1 MSHKLSLFIIS
12 FSFFFKLRSN
22 GLNSDADFTFAIAL
36 LHNNTSKYKCCL
48 LPVKLYNKSTSSNF
62 ASIVLSGEYGQ
73 LGQQT
78 LISTDEPQR
87 VEFFREQHLHVV
99 DVVCGAWNTFAGVAK
114 EEVV

>member
-1 MSHKLSLFIIS
+1 M
-12 FSFFFKLRSN
+12 RPN
-22 GLNSDADFTFAIAL
+22 GFNSDADFTFAIAR
-36 LHNNTSKYKCCL
+36 LHDTSKHKCCS
-48 LPVKLYNKSTSSNF
+48 LPVKLYNKSSNF
-62 ASIVLSGEYGQ
+62 ASVVLSGEYGQ
-73 LGQQT
+73 LGHQT